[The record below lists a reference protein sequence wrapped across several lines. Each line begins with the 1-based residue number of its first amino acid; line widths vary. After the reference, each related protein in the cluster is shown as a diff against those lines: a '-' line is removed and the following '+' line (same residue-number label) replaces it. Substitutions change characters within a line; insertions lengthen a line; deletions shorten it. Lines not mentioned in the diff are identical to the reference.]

1 MRDTDKDW
9 TTIAETDPYWGVLS
23 VEDFRGEELSDGARQ
38 IFFDS
43 GKAFVENTFAFI
55 RRHIDAGFAPARS
68 LDFGCG
74 VGRLLIPIAAHST
87 EAIGLDIAPRMREI
101 AEANLRSVGVRNA
114 RVLASDDLLSQA
126 EGEFDFVNSFI
137 VLQHIPPERGTVLLE
152 QNKFVEAEPFF
163 REALEKLKNMSPE
176 ERQAWLKE
184 HPEVAEKIEKAKAA
198 ARERADNLT
207 PEQKEKL
214 KAKLK
219 ERGENLTPEQKEK
232 LREKMKE
239 RFDKMTPEQK
249 EELLKKHPELKEKL
263 DGGKK

>member
-38 IFFDS
+38 TFFDS

-101 AEANLRSVGVRNA
+101 ADANLRSVGVGNA

-152 QNKFVEAEPFF
+152 HLIRKIRKGGVGSLQLTYAKDRRFF
-163 REALEKLKNMSPE
+163 PHEGWRARFYRREGDSIRDILPQPMGADAHIMMFDYDLNAVMALVSTYGGSPVMVLPTNDDGHLGVHLIF
-176 ERQAWLKE
+176 R
-184 HPEVAEKIEKAKAA
+184 
-198 ARERADNLT
+198 RA
-207 PEQKEKL
+207 
-214 KAKLK
+214 
-219 ERGENLTPEQKEK
+219 
-232 LREKMKE
+232 
-239 RFDKMTPEQK
+239 
-249 EELLKKHPELKEKL
+249 
-263 DGGKK
+263 